1 MNMKS
6 LFGGCHPG
14 YDYYQLIINNVIII
28 IELLQSIK
36 RKMEKNSLS
45 IVHPTPLITK
55 ILEQNHIFLQI
66 HVLGGHVLINKR
78 PLDSHYLL
86 STSIKELNM
95 LK

>member
-1 MNMKS
+1 MSMKS

-55 ILEQNHIFLQI
+55 ILRAKPHFSSNSCSWWPC
-66 HVLGGHVLINKR
+66 VN
-78 PLDSHYLL
+78 
-86 STSIKELNM
+86 
-95 LK
+95 